1 MVAPAALGV
10 MSAVT
15 LLLRLVALFFVKPGR
30 FRVFSTGVH
39 VSASQLLSLPDWIG
53 KKFVTVNKHVLR
65 QYGTHSGGDE
75 KTFPEVWSE
84 DRYYIQEGVNVEL
97 GVEAN
102 PLLGMLM
109 EQHTVLRLAVC
120 VLQTLFTVHT
130 ASVWINGKGEAATE
144 THFDSDHNLVLVL
157 HGSCIFH
164 TAPRSSFGPDISDN
178 MSTNTPRNSPFFTP
192 HLITA
197 GQAAIQP
204 GYMWH
209 YVQSS
214 AHCVKIALFF
224 S

>member
-75 KTFPEVWSE
+75 KTIPEVWSD
-84 DRYYIQEGVNVEL
+84 DRYYIQSGVNVDL

-102 PLLGMLM
+102 PLLGILM
-109 EQHTVLRLAVC
+109 DRHAVLRFAVLI
-120 VLQTLFTVHT
+120 LQTLFTIQT
-130 ASVWINGKGEAATE
+130 ASVWINGKGHAVTE
-144 THFDSDHNLVLVL
+144 THFDSDNNLVLVL

-164 TAPRSSFGPDISDN
+164 TAPRSSFVPDVRDS
-178 MSTNTPRNSPFFTP
+178 MSTNTPHNSEFFTS
-192 HLITA
+192 HRMTA

>member
-39 VSASQLLSLPDWIG
+39 VSASQLLSLSQWIG

-65 QYGTHSGGDE
+65 QYGTHSDGDE
-75 KTFPEVWSE
+75 KSIPEVWSE
-84 DRYYIQEGVNVEL
+84 DRYYIQAGVNVEL

-109 EQHTVLRLAVC
+109 DRHAVLRFAVC
-120 VLQTLFTVHT
+120 ILQTLVTVHT
-130 ASVWINGKGEAATE
+130 ASVWINGKGGAVTE
-144 THFDSDHNLVLVL
+144 THSDSDHNLVLVL
-157 HGSCIFH
+157 HGSCVFH
-164 TAPRSSFGPDISDN
+164 TAPRSSFGPDIRDN
-178 MSTNTPRNSPFFTP
+178 MSTNTPRNSEFFTP
-192 HLITA
+192 HRMTS
-197 GQAAIQP
+197 GQVAIQP

-209 YVQSS
+209 YVESS
-214 AHCVKIALFF
+214 PHCVKIALFF